1 MYTVHL
7 RLTEKLIV
15 DFLFV
20 LTELYFASVKAEAL
34 RVNTDW
40 KSSF

>member
-7 RLTEKLIV
+7 RLIGELIV

-20 LTELYFASVKAEAL
+20 LTELFSLGATNEVL
-34 RVNTDW
+34 
-40 KSSF
+40 